1 MSDDLCLYGPHQMIW
16 TGFWKSI
23 FDAGNVIIGD
33 GFFLSSCFFIVV
45 LVFSIELQLQ
55 QLLEEERDKI
65 DENKMSVGFCLHD
78 LWECELGLVHMRVGH
93 IYLRMSQ
100 RHFGP

>member
-1 MSDDLCLYGPHQMIW
+1 M
-16 TGFWKSI
+16 
-23 FDAGNVIIGD
+23 IIGD

-78 LWECELGLVHMRVGH
+78 L
-93 IYLRMSQ
+93 
-100 RHFGP
+100 